1 MMFVNFITGFGKD
14 FFMWGVFRRGKG
26 NTGGQ
31 MTVAFKPR
39 TVDLGED

>member
-14 FFMWGVFRRGKG
+14 FFMWGVFRHQKG

-31 MTVAFKPR
+31 MTVAFKPGTR
-39 TVDLGED
+39 ARGQ